1 MTVRVYIGLGS
12 NLGKPLQQIESAI
25 LELQTLA
32 VGSTMEV
39 SPFYET
45 KPVGPQDQP
54 DFINAVVSF
63 YTDLDATTLLDQLFV
78 IEDRHNRQRQ
88 NQQWGPR
95 TLDLD
100 LLLYGDDVISSE
112 RLTVPHPRMHERA
125 FVLQPL
131 LQIAPECQIPG
142 RGVVSALLKQ
152 CDVSGIRDCN
162 A

>member
-25 LELQTLA
+25 LELQAMA
-32 VGSTMEV
+32 VESTMVV
-39 SPFYET
+39 SSFYET

-54 DFINAVVSF
+54 DFINAVASF
-63 YTDLDATTLLDQLFV
+63 HTELDANTLLDQLFV
-78 IEDRHNRQRQ
+78 IEDKHNRQRQ
-88 NQQWGPR
+88 GEQWGPR

-100 LLLYGDDVISSE
+100 LLLYGDEVITSD
-112 RLTVPHPRMHERA
+112 RLTVPHPGMHERA

-131 LQIAPECQIPG
+131 LQIAPECRIPG

-152 CDVSGIRDCN
+152 CDVSGIRVCN

>member
-25 LELQTLA
+25 QELQALA
-32 VGSTMEV
+32 IGPTMDV
-39 SPFYET
+39 SPYYET
-45 KPVGPQDQP
+45 NPVGPQDQP

-63 YTDLDATTLLDQLFV
+63 YTDLDANTLLDQLFV
-78 IEDRHNRQRQ
+78 IEDKHNRQRQ
-88 NQQWGPR
+88 NEQWGPR

-100 LLLYGDDVISSE
+100 LLLYGDEVITSE

-162 A
+162 V

>member
-1 MTVRVYIGLGS
+1 VYIGLGS

-25 LELQTLA
+25 LELQALV
-32 VGSTMEV
+32 VGSTMNI
-39 SPFYET
+39 SPHYET

-63 YTDLDATTLLDQLFV
+63 YTDLDANILLDQLLV
-78 IEDRHNRQRQ
+78 IEDKNSRQRQ
-88 NQQWGPR
+88 NEQWGPR

-100 LLLYGDDVISSE
+100 LLLYGDEVIDTD

-131 LQIAPECQIPG
+131 LQISPECQIPG
-142 RGVVSALLKQ
+142 RGVVSDLLKK
-152 CDVSGIRDCN
+152 CDVSGIRECN
-162 A
+162 V

>member
-25 LELQTLA
+25 LELQALA
-32 VGSTMEV
+32 VGSTMDI
-39 SPFYET
+39 SPCYET

-63 YTDLDATTLLDQLFV
+63 YTELDANVLLDQLFV
-78 IEDRHNRQRQ
+78 IEDKHNRQRQ
-88 NQQWGPR
+88 NEQWGPR

-100 LLLYGDDVISSE
+100 LLLYGDEVIASE

-142 RGVVSALLKQ
+142 RGLVSALIKQ

>member
-25 LELQTLA
+25 LELQALA
-32 VGSTMEV
+32 VGSTMDV

-45 KPVGPQDQP
+45 EPVGPQDQP

-63 YTDLDATTLLDQLFV
+63 YTDLDANTLLDQLFV
-78 IEDRHNRQRQ
+78 IEDKHNRQRQ
-88 NQQWGPR
+88 NEQWGPR

-100 LLLYGDDVISSE
+100 LLLYGDEVITSE

-142 RGVVSALLKQ
+142 RGVVSVLLKQ

-162 A
+162 V